1 MVKSYTTE
9 AIIINRFNY
18 SEADKVLTL
27 FTKDHGKL
35 TAIAKGLRKPQS
47 KRKGHLELFNHIR
60 CQLITSHTWDILT
73 EVETVHYFTPLTT
86 NPQLETGNGKL
97 ETISAA
103 YRFAELID
111 RLLPSH
117 EPHPD
122 IFDLLSKTFLA
133 LGPHPYP
140 LLQGEGIPSPYRR
153 RTQDEVTN
161 QSDSYLNSVDKYF
174 KHRLIRSLG
183 FWPSDRTV
191 PTDIDAFIDS
201 LLERPLKT
209 TFSLLTIQNKF
220 DFQPDS
226 S

>member
-18 SEADKVLTL
+18 SEADKILTL

-60 CQLITSHTWDILT
+60 CQLIGSHAWDILT
-73 EVETVHYFTPLTT
+73 EVETISNFTQ
-86 NPQLETGNGKL
+86 NMSNVNGQMS
-97 ETISAA
+97 TVINSA
-103 YRFAELID
+103 YHFAELID

-122 IFDLLSKTFLA
+122 IFDLLSKTLHS
-133 LGPHPYP
+133 LCQMSIVNG
-140 LLQGEGIPSPYRR
+140 QMSNI
-153 RTQDEVTN
+153 
-161 QSDSYLNSVDKYF
+161 DSYF

-183 FWPSDRTV
+183 FWPSDHTV
-191 PTDIDAFIDS
+191 PTDINAFIDS

-209 TFSLLTIQNKF
+209 SNGSLFTPLN
-220 DFQPDS
+220 S
-226 S
+226 